1 MMDDAEPGR
10 AGENFDTFLEEEGLL
25 QLATASAIRRVLAW
39 QLRQTMDRENLG
51 YREMAERLMTSAD
64 ELERLLDPDDDA
76 VTLATLDRAAKAV
89 GRTLKLELA

>member
-10 AGENFDTFLEEEGLL
+10 AGETFDTFLEEEGLL
-25 QLATASAIRRVLAW
+25 QVATASAIRRVLAW

-51 YREMAERLMTSAD
+51 SREMAERLMTSAD
-64 ELERLLDPDDDA
+64 ELERLLDPNDDA